1 MFVHYTTRINFWLA
15 KQQSHK
21 LLKHSTKM
29 LLQNIYT
36 ANLSLVR
43 MMINMLK
50 TLSKSS
56 IFVRQRLNELEHTDL
71 ITEYIHNLYTAAY
84 LES

>member
-1 MFVHYTTRINFWLA
+1 
-15 KQQSHK
+15 
-21 LLKHSTKM
+21 M

-71 ITEYIHNLYTAAY
+71 ITELVHNMDTDDY
-84 LES
+84 L

>member
-1 MFVHYTTRINFWLA
+1 
-15 KQQSHK
+15 
-21 LLKHSTKM
+21 M